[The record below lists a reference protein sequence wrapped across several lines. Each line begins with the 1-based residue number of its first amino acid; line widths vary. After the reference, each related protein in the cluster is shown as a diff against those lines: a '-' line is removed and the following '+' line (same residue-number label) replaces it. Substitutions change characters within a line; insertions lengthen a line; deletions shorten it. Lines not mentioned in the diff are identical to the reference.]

1 MTQGLCVMPH
11 TGGRERANGG
21 GCACFCDN
29 QKLPNIVERLSIAEG
44 SACHNARWNWRDYGA
59 YSRHNLIYIGVNMRY
74 DHAMRWIWQQSDWPD
89 FRYDKRMLEERDT
102 AFRINSERLAGRFE
116 ALPMAYQEDAIID
129 LMLSEAIKT
138 SAIEGEELDRESV
151 RSSLLSLITSDT
163 LPDTSDQKA
172 AGAASLLVDV
182 RKNWQAP
189 LTHDLLGRWQSMA
202 VPEQRY
208 TSVLRGAYRND
219 PSPMQIVSGP
229 YGREKVHYEA
239 PPATRVPDEMARII
253 GWYNQSSPLTGDQKI
268 PGIARAG
275 IAHLWFEVIHP
286 FDDGNGRVGRAIA
299 DHALSQ
305 YLGYPTTACL
315 ATAIEADKKSYYL
328 QLERTSRGGL
338 DISDWLDYIA
348 ETVLKAQAIAREEVD
363 FTLAKTRFYET
374 YGDQLNER
382 QARMVARVFA
392 EGRKG
397 FEGGITTRKY
407 EAITKCSNRTASRDL
422 SDLVARG
429 IIIPLPGGGRTTRY
443 VLTTVEPGGFGV

>member
-1 MTQGLCVMPH
+1 
-11 TGGRERANGG
+11 
-21 GCACFCDN
+21 
-29 QKLPNIVERLSIAEG
+29 
-44 SACHNARWNWRDYGA
+44 
-59 YSRHNLIYIGVNMRY
+59 
-74 DHAMRWIWQQSDWPD
+74 MRWIWQQSDWPE
-89 FRYDKRMLEERDT
+89 FRYDKRMLEYRDNE
-102 AFRINSERLAGRFE
+102 FRINSERLAGRFE
-116 ALPMAYQEDAIID
+116 ALPVAYQKDATID

-163 LPDTSDQKA
+163 LPDTADQNA

-182 RKNWQAP
+182 RNNWQAP
-189 LTHDLLGRWQSMA
+189 LTHNLLGKWQSMV

-208 TSVLRGAYRND
+208 KSILRGAYRND

-239 PPATRVPDEMARII
+239 PPAAQVPDEMARLID
-253 GWYNQSSPLTGDQKI
+253 WYNHSSPVSGDQEI

-275 IAHLWFEVIHP
+275 IAHLWFESIHP

-328 QLERTSRGGL
+328 QLEKASRGSL
-338 DISDWLDYIA
+338 DIHAWLDYFSD
-348 ETVLKAQAIAREEVD
+348 TVNEAQEIAREEVD
-363 FTLAKTRFYET
+363 FVLAKTRFYET
-374 YGDQLNER
+374 YGDQLNDR
-382 QARMVARVFA
+382 QARMVSRVFA

-397 FEGGITTRKY
+397 FEGGITTKKY
-407 EAITKCSNRTASRDL
+407 EAITRCPNRTASRDL
-422 SDLVARG
+422 SDLVAKG
-429 IIIPLPGGGRTTRY
+429 IIIPLPGGGRITRY
-443 VLTTVEPGGFGV
+443 ELTTVEPGGFGLNR